1 MPNIIGQ
8 FCTAIFV
15 GALCVT
21 SSVHAA
27 TILGGATVADAGQ
40 NSTWTCEKVT
50 TMTPGMEDT
59 SLPSYTT
66 IGCTNVLT
74 IRYQSRTTNGA
85 LGAIYQKSYCTGC
98 KTGYTLKQ
106 TSGISTRAT
115 DCRVTYSYCEQAGT
129 NACAGLV
136 CEGEATWKTV
146 SGKGYQTRCNT
157 STNRCEYSDC
167 LSGYYDGG
175 GKLIFGAAPNCKA
188 CPTHGECAGAD
199 NLPCCDVGYYLLN
212 NNYKEGVITNQGKDY
227 DCLRCPALGGV
238 YGTTDN
244 GCPINEPEPSH
255 ITRCYIPSGKNISD
269 TAGTYQFTQNCNY
282 SED

>member
-8 FCTAIFV
+8 FCTAILASTVYSTAAF
-15 GALCVT
+15 AAASVT
-21 SSVHAA
+21 DAGENTWWNCTTSYGSSIAEDASLTPSTSTTGCSATA
-27 TILGGATVADAGQ
+27 TISYMARNSQ
-40 NSTWTCEKVT
+40 NMSQYVQRKKT
-50 TMTPGMEDT
+50 
-59 SLPSYTT
+59 
-66 IGCTNVLT
+66 
-74 IRYQSRTTNGA
+74 
-85 LGAIYQKSYCTGC
+85 YCTAC
-98 KTGYTLKQ
+98 YSGYELTTVTA
-106 TSGISTRAT
+106 TSTEAT
-115 DCRVTYSYCEQAGT
+115 DCKVTWTYCKRI
-129 NACAGLV
+129 CDGLV
-136 CEGEATWKTV
+136 CEGKTSWTTI

>member
-1 MPNIIGQ
+1 MCEGK
-8 FCTAIFV
+8 
-15 GALCVT
+15 T
-21 SSVHAA
+21 S
-27 TILGGATVADAGQ
+27 
-40 NSTWTCEKVT
+40 W
-50 TMTPGMEDT
+50 
-59 SLPSYTT
+59 TT
-66 IGCTNVLT
+66 I
-74 IRYQSRTTNGA
+74 
-85 LGAIYQKSYCTGC
+85 
-98 KTGYTLKQ
+98 
-106 TSGISTRAT
+106 
-115 DCRVTYSYCEQAGT
+115 
-129 NACAGLV
+129 
-136 CEGEATWKTV
+136 

-199 NLPCCDVGYYLLN
+199 NLPCCDVGYYLVN
-212 NNYKEGVITNQGKDY
+212 NNYVDGVITNQGKDY

-255 ITRCYIPSGKNISD
+255 ITRCYIPANRSITE